1 MVALLPHCCRIAT
14 ASLSRLQSLQSLQ
27 ILQWPLRCAL
37 HELHCHFGWR
47 STGSQSK
54 MNTHTSKFT
63 KRAFSIH
70 ELFGHTL
77 SLYSKSF
84 QFWHLRKTMNV
95 VGAGG
100 GCHTGGVFDGVFFK
114 SKFFDD
120 VLGVRFENVFA
131 NALAPTTTQAF

>member
-1 MVALLPHCCRIAT
+1 MEGEEKCHLL
-14 ASLSRLQSLQSLQ
+14 
-27 ILQWPLRCAL
+27 
-37 HELHCHFGWR
+37 
-47 STGSQSK
+47 
-54 MNTHTSKFT
+54 
-63 KRAFSIH
+63 FSH
-70 ELFGHTL
+70 
-77 SLYSKSF
+77 SKSF
-84 QFWHLRKTMNV
+84 QF